1 MSNGLKTSQICLP
14 GQPNRELIQKLL
26 DASNQIT
33 KYSRRGGGNY
43 MLVNSNLSS
52 DRSLRINKIE
62 KMITII
68 NETPTKNFKR
78 KIYGVN
84 IKSYM

>member
-33 KYSRRGGGNY
+33 KSSIRGSGNY
-43 MLVNSNLSS
+43 MLVNSNLASYFSS
-52 DRSLRINKIE
+52 ILSIRTSLRIEKIE
-62 KMITII
+62 KMTAII
-68 NETPTKNFKR
+68 NETN
-78 KIYGVN
+78 
-84 IKSYM
+84 